1 MEPRAESGGDT
12 CTIGGGTFWLT
23 TSGNVVPGE
32 IVEIRI
38 GIWDSGDWSY
48 DSLSLI
54 DGFKW
59 LANATLPGTG

>member
-1 MEPRAESGGDT
+1 V
-12 CTIGGGTFWLT
+12 I
-23 TSGNVVPGE
+23 PGE

-38 GIWDSGDWSY
+38 GIWDSGDTAF